1 MSICRRGYRGVFWDI
16 FVREKCTRGGRVEVS
31 RNYLLTDW
39 EGQKVVVLA
48 ANRIC
53 IDGIIRNYLELK
65 INKILR

>member
-1 MSICRRGYRGVFWDI
+1 MDVCMRGYRSVFWDI
-16 FVREKCTRGGRVEVS
+16 FVREKCARGREVEVS